1 MATFFDLRRLYG
13 AVLALPLTIGRLIVV
28 ILGVIT
34 TSGIGHADDLSL
46 QMRRFSQE
54 DGIDSSYIFRMSQD
68 RLGYLYVS
76 TRRSTYFYSGKRFYP
91 IRALNFAGA
100 ASLVAIVRPMPDGRV
115 LVIQGQNIY
124 LSISATSARIS
135 PNVLVFQHL
144 FVKGLQQIRNIFVDN
159 EDIFVLDSSGLHSC
173 VLNPRYNLGC
183 NPTPLFAH
191 RRENV
196 YQNGYRTY
204 VALHG
209 EASLRDLSG
218 RIIFRAPFGMQHPQP
233 SPGPSDQVPY
243 FTDGKTLISLNDVG
257 RFSATPLN
265 WPIEFP
271 LGGARATF
279 AEGWGDTKIFFDGDS
294 LRSFN
299 GAFWS
304 YLNHD
309 LSREQDILFA
319 FIDRNR
325 QVWTAQDLVELDKL
339 VGWGDLENLEPQ
351 HIRYVWSVL
360 PFSGYQLLFSGQG
373 MYPVDK
379 HVIGSA
385 LRGGNYYF
393 ALKDSGHSFWAPVDD
408 QLLLH
413 CEVERTSSHCDRQIA
428 LDRVVALALSRRSHL
443 LWIASDAGIYSL
455 GEAVEA
461 QPKPIHGR
469 DGKTVSQMART
480 LALRAD
486 DTPWA
491 VIGTSLYRRDA
502 DGAWVSVLTEWPN
515 AKDFIPMAMT
525 FSSRDDLW
533 IGGIRAKNGLMH
545 LVLDGNRISRIEQIG
560 ADRVGS
566 ELIFSLLWDKRH
578 RLWVGTENGL
588 AVYNGLEWIR
598 MTRDDGLL
606 SSNINQQGLSE
617 DEDGSIWVATSRGV
631 SHLLHPERLFERQ
644 TLDPVFIRV
653 ALGDHLLPEKAVP
666 FSRDPLMVT
675 LGTLNTALA
684 NTTYFRY
691 RLEGVDQNWITT
703 TTGEIRY
710 NFVPPGHSRLVVQA
724 LNDNRNLIS
733 PPITLEIR
741 MQRPWWTTWPLIML
755 YTMSVVALPYAFTHL
770 RFRYLLKRQHR
781 LEALVNERTIEM
793 RAAQHALEQQA
804 RQDGLTRL
812 MNRRTAEAS
821 VSRLLERLSRLD
833 VRSSTRFATLALL
846 DVDHFKSINDTFGH
860 VIGDEIL
867 AGIGA
872 RLLRAKYQEEII
884 GRYGGEEFLIVI
896 QGDFVA
902 ARARIATLLGTLSD
916 VPFETKIGTL
926 SVGCSAGIARMSPEE
941 AWSDALERADQ
952 ALYKAKIA
960 GRGRIVVSERDLDD
974 EGYPD

>member
-1 MATFFDLRRLYG
+1 MA
-13 AVLALPLTIGRLIVV
+13 
-28 ILGVIT
+28 
-34 TSGIGHADDLSL
+34 
-46 QMRRFSQE
+46 
-54 DGIDSSYIFRMSQD
+54 QD

-76 TRRSTYFYSGKRFYP
+76 TLRSAYFYSGKRFYP
-91 IRALNFAGA
+91 IRSLEFLGGA
-100 ASLVAIVRPMPDGRV
+100 AHVSIIRPSYDGHLFILKGGEIYLSTLRTSARTSPDVLSFQHLHVRGLVAI
-115 LVIQGQNIY
+115 
-124 LSISATSARIS
+124 S
-135 PNVLVFQHL
+135 
-144 FVKGLQQIRNIFVDN
+144 NIFVDN
-159 EDIFVLDSSGLHSC
+159 RDISVLDASGLHAC
-173 VLNPRYNLGC
+173 VLQSRYDLVCDRTPR
-183 NPTPLFAH
+183 F
-191 RRENV
+191 RRADGNV
-196 YQNGYRTY
+196 YQLGYRTF
-204 VALHG
+204 VASHADG
-209 EASLRDLSG
+209 ILRDFAG
-218 RIIFRAPFGMQHPQP
+218 NTVFRAPPGMRNPQP
-233 SPGPSDQVPY
+233 SPGPSDAALY
-243 FTDGKTLISLNDVG
+243 YSDGREL
-257 RFSATPLN
+257 FSPDALGHFNAAPINWSVDLPLN
-265 WPIEFP
+265 
-271 LGGARATF
+271 GNRATF
-279 AEGWGDTKIFFDGDS
+279 ALGWKDAQIFFDGDS

-299 GAFWS
+299 GSYWS

-309 LSREQDILFA
+309 LGREQDILFA

-325 QVWTAQDLVELDKL
+325 QLWTAQDLVELDKL
-339 VGWGDLENLEPQ
+339 VGWGSLENLEPQ

-408 QLLLH
+408 QFLLH

-491 VIGTSLYRRDA
+491 VIGASLYRRDA

-755 YTMSVVALPYAFTHL
+755 YTLSVVALPYAFTHL

-872 RLLRAKYQEEII
+872 RLLRAKHQEEII

-896 QGDFVA
+896 QGDFAA
-902 ARARIATLLGTLSD
+902 ARARIATLLGALSD